1 MNKLYITLLYLLLSC
16 SLFAQEQ
23 IRIVGYNVKQYPA
36 NNNRSSDFNRILKAV
51 NPTILLTV
59 ELDGTDAVQ
68 QLLSNGLDSRYK
80 ASTEVNIKWGTGN
93 ECAVFY
99 LDSVVTYLGH
109 SLIAAD
115 TRPIGEFKFVNKSSN
130 DTFYVF
136 GVHLKAFPEETSR
149 RLSAV
154 NSLRNR
160 TFRLKPTDNYLVLG
174 DFNIFTSA
182 EPAFQRLLDRSFSG
196 FFVDM
201 LDLNGSWNNNP
212 LFASAA
218 TYSPSSLKTRL
229 DMILI
234 SPTLTDG
241 KGMEYVPNSFKV
253 FGNDNG
259 KHFGTFINDASR
271 GDNSWFATDPAIGV
285 SLRSASDH
293 LPVLA
298 EFSFSKTTSI
308 QKQYSL
314 PEKFELSQNYPNPFN
329 PETTIRYQIPK
340 VAAPNTAE
348 VHVSLKVYDAL
359 GREVAT
365 LVNENQQAGLYNSK
379 LYTHNSQLSSGVYFY
394 QLKVGNFVKTKK
406 MLVIK

>member
-1 MNKLYITLLYLLLSC
+1 MNKLYKTLLYLLLSC

-36 NNNRSSDFNRILKAV
+36 NNNRSSDFNRIIKAV
-51 NPTILLTV
+51 SPTILLTV

-68 QLLSNGLDSRYK
+68 QLLSNVLDSRYK
-80 ASTEVNIKWGTGN
+80 ASTEVTIKWGTGN
-93 ECAVFY
+93 ECAIFY

-109 SLIAAD
+109 NLIAAD
-115 TRPIGEFKFVNKSSN
+115 TRPIGEFKFVYKSTN

-136 GVHLKAFPEETSR
+136 GVHLKAFPEETTR

-174 DFNIFTSA
+174 DFNIFTST
-182 EPAFQRLLDRSFSG
+182 EPAFQRLLDRSISG
-196 FFVDM
+196 FFIDM
-201 LDLNGSWNNNP
+201 LDLNGSWNNNS

-259 KHFGTFINDASR
+259 KHFGTSINDVSR
-271 GDNSWFATDPAIGV
+271 GVNSWFANDPVIGV
-285 SLRSASDH
+285 SLRNASDH

-298 EFSFSKTTSI
+298 DFVFHKSTGVERHNSISKV
-308 QKQYSL
+308 
-314 PEKFELSQNYPNPFN
+314 FELAQNYPNPFN
-329 PETTIRYQIPK
+329 PETKISYTIRIPGF
-340 VAAPNTAE
+340 VT
-348 VHVSLKVYDAL
+348 LKVYDLL
-359 GREVAT
+359 GREVET
-365 LVNENQQAGLYNSK
+365 LVNEHKLAGVHHSSFYALNSS
-379 LYTHNSQLSSGVYFY
+379 LTSGVYFY
-394 QLKVGNFVKTKK
+394 QLKVGNFVQTKK

>member
-1 MNKLYITLLYLLLSC
+1 MNKLYKTLLYLLLSC
-16 SLFAQEQ
+16 SLFAQEH
-23 IRIVGYNVKQYPA
+23 IRIAGYNVKQFPA
-36 NNNRSSDFNRILKAV
+36 NNNRASDFSRILKEF

-59 ELDGTDAVQ
+59 ELDGVDAVH
-68 QLLSNGLDSRYK
+68 QLLNNCLDSRYK
-80 ASTEVNIKWGTGN
+80 ASTEVTIKWGTGN

-136 GVHLKAFPEETSR
+136 GVHLKAFPEETTR

-174 DFNIFTSA
+174 DFNIFTST
-182 EPAFQRLLDRSFSG
+182 EPAFQRLLDKNSSG
-196 FFVDM
+196 FFIDM
-201 LDLNGSWNNNP
+201 LDLNGSWNNNS

-241 KGMEYVPNSFKV
+241 KGMDYVPNSFKV

-259 KHFGTFINDASR
+259 KHFGTSINDASR
-271 GDNSWFATDPAIGV
+271 GINSWFASDPVIGV
-285 SLRSASDH
+285 SLRNASDH

-298 EFSFSKTTSI
+298 DFSFKNSTNIETNHSI
-308 QKQYSL
+308 PKNFQL
-314 PEKFELSQNYPNPFN
+314 AQNYPNPFN
-329 PETTIRYQIPK
+329 PSTTISYSLSEAGF
-340 VAAPNTAE
+340 VT
-348 VHVSLKVYDAL
+348 LKVYDIL
-359 GREVAT
+359 GREIET
-365 LVNENQQAGLYNSK
+365 LVDELHQPGVY
-379 LYTHNSQLSSGVYFY
+379 HSQLSII
-394 QLKVGNFVKTKK
+394 N
-406 MLVIK
+406 